1 MLSLKDKQKI
11 CAKCLKTTHL
21 LHPVVPLNESLDFSE
36 SLSTEIQSAL
46 ADVSKRQ
53 KLCHDEIIEGITEH
67 KKHLRS
73 HILKVRADLMA
84 DFEAFFNDLLNS
96 IRKDWNLFT
105 VQETLVKEVREF
117 GDKVVD

>member
-1 MLSLKDKQKI
+1 M
-11 CAKCLKTTHL
+11 
-21 LHPVVPLNESLDFSE
+21 LHPVVPLNESLDFTE

-46 ADVSKRQ
+46 TDVKKRQ
-53 KLCHDEIIEGITEH
+53 QLCHDEIIEGITDH

-73 HILKVRADLMA
+73 HILKVRAELQV

-105 VQETLVKEVREF
+105 VQETLVKEVKSF
-117 GDKVVD
+117 GDKVLEQLAKITGKDSGA